1 MIFTYRYIKHDI
13 EKLQEFLDFLFY
25 DVWLFAEGTFNF
37 SKLDKN
43 DELKKICEKLELEDT
58 DWGNFFNGRIAW
70 IYDEFA
76 KIDDDNFKLELIDY
90 YHNNNN
96 IEALCS
102 DKTLEPIGYSKL
114 EAKYSD
120 LEKAINS
127 LYSKLY
133 GSDSPFN
140 LDAFGQL
147 SKKLLQSHYKAFIDK
162 NNDGICPFCGVNS
175 IDGNIVSTKDA
186 YDHYLPK
193 SIYPFSSINFK
204 NLSPMCYKCNSG
216 NKSTNDPIEH
226 IKGRKLAFYPYA
238 DNHPEIEF
246 SFQLLSNNIKSL
258 TPSDYTLS
266 INAPSN
272 IEELETWKRIFKTDR
287 KYRANGSVEY
297 YGRYD
302 ELICN
307 KHKAKE
313 WYEDIYDYY
322 ENAKSI
328 SEIEDA
334 EKYYKKVIKATTR
347 NPKSVENTIKRK
359 FLEECKNK
367 GLFKANIS

>member
-1 MIFTYRYIKHDI
+1 MIFTYQYIKHDI

-25 DVWLFAEGTFNF
+25 DVWLVAEGAFNF
-37 SKLDKN
+37 SKLDDN

-58 DWGNFFNGRIAW
+58 EWGNFFNGRIAW

-76 KIDDDNFKLELIDY
+76 KINDDHFKLELIDF

-102 DKTLEPIGYSKL
+102 NKTLTPLAYSELK
-114 EAKYSD
+114 ARYPD

-127 LYSKLY
+127 FYSKLY
-133 GSDSPFN
+133 GSESPFN

-147 SKKLLQSHYKAFIDK
+147 SKKLLQSHYKDFVDK

-193 SIYPFSSINFK
+193 SIYPFNSINFK

-238 DNHPEIEF
+238 NNHPEIEF
-246 SFQLLSNNIKSL
+246 TFQLLSNNIKSL

-266 INAPSN
+266 IDAPAN
-272 IEELETWKRIFKTDR
+272 LEELETWKRVFK
-287 KYRANGSVEY
+287 VEE
-297 YGRYD
+297 RYD

-307 KHKAKE
+307 KHNALL
-313 WYEDIYDYY
+313 WYVDIYDHF
-322 ENAKSI
+322 ENATTI
-328 SEIEDA
+328 SEIEKA
-334 EKYYKKVIKATTR
+334 EDYYEKVIRSTKR
-347 NPKSVENTIKRK
+347 NPKRVENTFKRK
-359 FLEECKNK
+359 FLEECKTK
-367 GLFKANIS
+367 GLFNANA